1 MIGVCVFMCV
11 CVCVLASIHAWLYV
25 CVYSIKNYVRSLSY
39 TPYCNRLLLVSS
51 SVLFCLPTSEQGELL
66 SAAGHP
72 RRDAD
77 PGPAGGEEAAAH
89 PAECAARSRQGS
101 GSAARATT
109 EGQGQRDDRGSGS
122 ER

>member
-1 MIGVCVFMCV
+1 MCTLSVTPHMAIGSCSF
-11 CVCVLASIHAWLYV
+11 LH
-25 CVYSIKNYVRSLSY
+25 LSF
-39 TPYCNRLLLVSS
+39 
-51 SVLFCLPTSEQGELL
+51 FCLPTSEQGELL

-77 PGPAGGEEAAAH
+77 PRPAGGEEAAAH
-89 PAECAARSRQGS
+89 PAERAARSRQGS

-109 EGQGQRDDRGSGS
+109 EGQGQRDNRGSGS